1 MDNDLSY
8 KSRVTPEHE
17 KPYVRIAILELDIWD
32 NYIRFW
38 QNKHDLYY
46 LPSGSL
52 SLSTCLGE
60 MAKRTSNYDEVNVET
75 MVSYHLMFATRA
87 PTIIA
92 TGFGINL
99 APDMPVLDISIET

>member
-1 MDNDLSY
+1 
-8 KSRVTPEHE
+8 
-17 KPYVRIAILELDIWD
+17 
-32 NYIRFW
+32 
-38 QNKHDLYY
+38 
-46 LPSGSL
+46 
-52 SLSTCLGE
+52 
-60 MAKRTSNYDEVNVET
+60 MAKRTSNYDEVNLET